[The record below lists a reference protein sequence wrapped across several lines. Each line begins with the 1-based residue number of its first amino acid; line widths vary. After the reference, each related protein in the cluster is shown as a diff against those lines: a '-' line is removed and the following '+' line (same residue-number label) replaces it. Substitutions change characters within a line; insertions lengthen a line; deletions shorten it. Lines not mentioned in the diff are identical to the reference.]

1 MSLLHNERCESKIL
15 LTGVD
20 KSILEQYVYSI
31 PYSIK
36 NSFNDRFVNSIY
48 YDTLNYNAFN
58 DNLSGVS
65 NRYKT
70 RLRWY
75 NNINNSK
82 NFFLE
87 FKIKQGAIGTKHIIT
102 LDLNLDLSSI
112 RHSEIVHNVSNLLNS
127 NDNILFNYCS
137 HNPVV
142 LVRYERSYYESI
154 TYNIR
159 VTIDHKI
166 KYYPQ
171 QYSVRLN
178 NTLFSRTYNYIILE
192 LKYNSSDSELISDI
206 VQYLPY
212 RVTKSSKYVL
222 GVDSILIK

>member
-1 MSLLHNERCESKIL
+1 MSLLNNERSETKIL

-36 NSFNDRFVNSIY
+36 KCFTDRYVNSIY

-87 FKIKQGAIGTKHIIT
+87 FKIKQGAIGTKHIIP
-102 LDLNLDLSSI
+102 LELNLDLASI
-112 RHSEIVHNVSNLLNS
+112 KHSEITDNVSNLLND

-159 VTIDHKI
+159 LTIDHKI
-166 KYYPQ
+166 KYFPQ
-171 QYSVRLN
+171 QYSINLN
-178 NTLFSRTYNYIILE
+178 NTLYSRTHNYIILE
-192 LKYNSSDSELISDI
+192 LKYISSDSEVVSDI

-222 GVDSILIK
+222 GVNSIII